1 MGDDLCYEENFI
13 NNGILFEGY
22 SELSENFHKEDENRI
37 DDRTCLF
44 QFAEERQR
52 SWSCQQE
59 CEGEEILG
67 LVRRD
72 GRSESVYSWRR
83 KRNAAYFERDGRNCP
98 QSSSTEKN
106 EKKSGQTLWKHFV
119 STSCKHSVVCR
130 LVLLFPN
137 IFTSSPLP
145 GHDYLTS
152 ASTDEIGIL
161 TTERN
166 FT

>member
-1 MGDDLCYEENFI
+1 MGDDLCYEEYFI
-13 NNGILFEGY
+13 KYGILFEGY

-98 QSSSTEKN
+98 QSSSTEKT
-106 EKKSGQTLWKHFV
+106 KKKWTDFVEALRKHIVQAFRRV
-119 STSCKHSVVCR
+119 
-130 LVLLFPN
+130 P
-137 IFTSSPLP
+137 P
-145 GHDYLTS
+145 GAPIPKYLH
-152 ASTDEIGIL
+152 
-161 TTERN
+161 
-166 FT
+166 